1 MATRKI
7 PNHPNTKQNNLKG
20 KQNSMATA
28 TIPHLPVLVIH
39 HVLHFL
45 PTKHAI
51 RMSSLCKQWAGLWSS
66 VPVLDLEEEDEP
78 HEKFINFVDRCLE
91 ILEKYEQLDKFR
103 LRMTLISDE
112 DEEKV
117 LECLRFAVERRVKEL
132 DIGLSFIQQFLV
144 VGFLSP
150 LLNAKSIT
158 SLNLENVIID
168 ADWDE
173 PIISL
178 PSLKTLSLKTVRFKP
193 ASFISS
199 LISCCPCIQHL
210 SVTSS
215 SSSDYDITST
225 DYCTIFMQ
233 TLLDAKSLTSL
244 NLEFVVIANDLEKG
258 PPIGRLPCLKTM
270 SLTNVNMYYDGTLA
284 QLISSSPSLEHL
296 SVSISSPRYYNY
308 SLPSSSL
315 KSFEVRIFD
324 SKGVFNSDVVRVI
337 GAKSLESCTLV
348 LESPKQI
355 KRILF
360 DRCENLKH
368 LSIRAPQLPN
378 FTLQLHGCK
387 NLVNASLDIPKLYF
401 TRISSNVE
409 WRHFYSLANY
419 LGKFQSF
426 ENISLYVDDA
436 EALIF
441 PKNMRKFYDPPLRTV
456 NTLTVFISSPRGAQ
470 DSKLRHSLFWLG
482 PESLSIIYS
491 DL

>member
-7 PNHPNTKQNNLKG
+7 PNHPNTNKNNLKG
-20 KQNSMATA
+20 KQNSMATP

-39 HVLHFL
+39 HILQFL

-66 VPVLDLEEEDEP
+66 LPVLDFEEEEYKP
-78 HEKFINFVDRCLE
+78 RAKFINFGDRCLE
-91 ILEKYEQLDKFR
+91 IHEKYEHLDKFR
-103 LRMTLISDE
+103 LRVFMGFESKYEFHKWLG
-112 DEEKV
+112 
-117 LECLRFAVERRVKEL
+117 FAVERRVKEL
-132 DIGLSFIQQFLV
+132 DISSSVHSRLGVEL
-144 VGFLSP
+144 LSP

-158 SLNLENVIID
+158 SLNLENVTI
-168 ADWDE
+168 AEDWGD

-178 PSLKTLSLKTVRFKP
+178 PSLKTLSLKTVIFEP
-193 ASFISS
+193 SSVFSS
-199 LISCCPCIQHL
+199 LISGCPCIQYL
-210 SVTSS
+210 SLTSS
-215 SSSDYDITST
+215 SSSDYNIIS
-225 DYCTIFMQ
+225 MQ

-244 NLEFVVIANDLEKG
+244 NLEFVVITDDINND
-258 PPIGRLPCLKTM
+258 PPVGCLPCLKTV
-270 SLTNVNMYYDGTLA
+270 SLTTVDMCYGTFA

-296 SVSISSPRYYNY
+296 SVSISFPRYYNY

-315 KSFEVRIFD
+315 KSFEVRI
-324 SKGVFNSDVVRVI
+324 FNSDVVRVI

-355 KRILF
+355 KRIQF
-360 DRCENLKH
+360 DHCENLKH

-387 NLVNASLDIPKLYF
+387 HLVNASLDIPKF
-401 TRISSNVE
+401 DWTGINVE

-456 NTLTVFISSPRGAQ
+456 NTLTVFLSSPRGAQ

>member
-103 LRMTLISDE
+103 IRMTTLFSDE

-132 DIGLSFIQQFLV
+132 DISFSYIQQFLA
-144 VGFLSP
+144 VGLLSP
-150 LLNAKSIT
+150 LLNAKSIN

-193 ASFISS
+193 SSFISS

-210 SVTSS
+210 SLTSS
-215 SSSDYDITST
+215 SSSDYSSG
-225 DYCTIFMQ
+225 YHTIFMQ

-244 NLEFVVIANDLEKG
+244 NLEFVVITNHIDKD

-270 SLTNVNMYYDGTLA
+270 SLTNVNMHYGTFT
-284 QLISSSPSLEHL
+284 QLISSSPSLEHF
-296 SVSISSPRYYNY
+296 SVSISFPHYYNY
-308 SLPSSSL
+308 FLPSSSL
-315 KSFEVRIFD
+315 KSFEVRIFN
-324 SKGVFNSDVVRVI
+324 SEGVFNSDVVRVI

-355 KRILF
+355 KLILF

-368 LSIRAPQLPN
+368 LSIHAPQLPN

-387 NLVNASLDIPKLYF
+387 HLVNASLDIPKLYF

>member
-7 PNHPNTKQNNLKG
+7 PNHPNTNKNNLKG

-28 TIPHLPVLVIH
+28 RIPHLPVLVIH
-39 HVLHFL
+39 HVLQFL

-66 VPVLDLEEEDEP
+66 VPVLDFEEEADEP
-78 HEKFINFVDRCLE
+78 HAKFINFVDRCLE
-91 ILEKYEQLDKFR
+91 IHEKYEHLDKFR
-103 LRMTLISDE
+103 LRNFFPSAE
-112 DEEKV
+112 DRYK
-117 LECLRFAVERRVKEL
+117 LDKWLGFAVERRVKEL
-132 DIGLSFIQQFLV
+132 DISFSHISPFLGV
-144 VGFLSP
+144 ASLSP

-158 SLNLENVIID
+158 SLNLENVII
-168 ADWDE
+168 ADRGE
-173 PIISL
+173 PISL
-178 PSLKTLSLKTVRFKP
+178 PSLKTLSLTTVRLE
-193 ASFISS
+193 ASSVISS
-199 LISCCPCIQHL
+199 LISGCPCIQYL
-210 SVTSS
+210 SLTS
-215 SSSDYDITST
+215 SSSDYYNIS
-225 DYCTIFMQ
+225 MQ

-244 NLEFVVIANDLEKG
+244 NLEFVIITDDIYND
-258 PPIGRLPCLKTM
+258 PPIGRLPCLKTV
-270 SLTNVNMYYDGTLA
+270 SLTTVNMYDGTFA
-284 QLISSSPSLEHL
+284 RLILSSPSLEHL
-296 SVSISSPRYYNY
+296 SVSISFPRYYNY

-315 KSFEVRIFD
+315 KSFEVRI
-324 SKGVFNSDVVRVI
+324 SNSDVVRVI
-337 GAKSLESCTLV
+337 GAKSLESCTFV

-355 KRILF
+355 KRIRL

-387 NLVNASLDIPKLYF
+387 HLVNASLDIPKLYF

-419 LGKFQSF
+419 LEKFQSF

-441 PKNMRKFYDPPLRTV
+441 PENMRKFYDPPLRTV
-456 NTLTVFISSPRGAQ
+456 KTLTVFLSSPRGAK
-470 DSKLRHSLFWLG
+470 DSELRHSLFWLG

>member
-7 PNHPNTKQNNLKG
+7 PNHPNTNKNNLKG

-28 TIPHLPVLVIH
+28 RIPHLPVLVIH
-39 HVLHFL
+39 HVLQFL

-66 VPVLDLEEEDEP
+66 VPVLDFEEEADEP
-78 HEKFINFVDRCLE
+78 HAKFINFVDRCLE
-91 ILEKYEQLDKFR
+91 IHEKYEHLDKFR
-103 LRMTLISDE
+103 LRNSFPSAENRYKLD
-112 DEEKV
+112 KW
-117 LECLRFAVERRVKEL
+117 LGFAVERRVKEL
-132 DIGLSFIQQFLV
+132 DISYISPFRGV
-144 VGFLSP
+144 VSLSP

-158 SLNLENVIID
+158 SLNLENVII
-168 ADWDE
+168 ADRGE
-173 PIISL
+173 PISL
-178 PSLKTLSLKTVRFKP
+178 PSLKILSLTTVRLE
-193 ASFISS
+193 ASSVISS
-199 LISCCPCIQHL
+199 LISGCPSIQYL
-210 SVTSS
+210 SLTSS
-215 SSSDYDITST
+215 SSSDYYIIS
-225 DYCTIFMQ
+225 MQ

-244 NLEFVVIANDLEKG
+244 NLKFVVITDDINND
-258 PPIGRLPCLKTM
+258 PPIGSLPCLKTV
-270 SLTNVNMYYDGTLA
+270 SLTTVEIYYGTFA

-296 SVSISSPRYYNY
+296 SVSISFPYYKY

-315 KSFEVRIFD
+315 KSFEVRI
-324 SKGVFNSDVVRVI
+324 SNSDVVRVI

-355 KRILF
+355 KRIRL

-387 NLVNASLDIPKLYF
+387 HLVNASLDIPKLYF

-419 LGKFQSF
+419 LEKFQSF

-456 NTLTVFISSPRGAQ
+456 NTTLTVFLSSPRGAK
-470 DSKLRHSLFWLG
+470 DSELRHSLFWLG
-482 PESLSIIYS
+482 PEYISIIYS

>member
-1 MATRKI
+1 MATRKS
-7 PNHPNTKQNNLKG
+7 PNHPNTNKNNLKG

-39 HVLHFL
+39 HILQFL

-66 VPVLDLEEEDEP
+66 LPVLDFEEEGLDFDKEEDSP
-78 HEKFINFVDRCLE
+78 RAKFINFVDRCLE
-91 ILEKYEQLDKFR
+91 IHEKYEHLDKFR
-103 LRMTLISDE
+103 LRMIFLLGFETQY
-112 DEEKV
+112 KFNKW
-117 LECLRFAVERRVKEL
+117 LRFAVERRVKEL
-132 DIGLSFIQQFLV
+132 DISFSCIHQFLA
-144 VGFLSP
+144 VGLLSP

-158 SLNLENVIID
+158 SLNLENVTID

-193 ASFISS
+193 SSFISS
-199 LISCCPCIQHL
+199 LISGCPCIQYL
-210 SVTSS
+210 SLTSS
-215 SSSDYDITST
+215 SSSDYNIIS
-225 DYCTIFMQ
+225 MQ

-244 NLEFVVIANDLEKG
+244 TLKFVVIMDDINND
-258 PPIGRLPCLKTM
+258 PPVGCLPYLKTV
-270 SLTNVNMYYDGTLA
+270 SLTTVDMYYGTFA

-296 SVSISSPRYYNY
+296 SVSISFPRYYNY
-308 SLPSSSL
+308 SLPSSNL
-315 KSFEVRIFD
+315 KSFEVRI
-324 SKGVFNSDVVRVI
+324 FNSDVVRVI
-337 GAKSLESCTLV
+337 GTKSLESCTLV

-355 KRILF
+355 KRIQF
-360 DRCENLKH
+360 GRCENLKH

-387 NLVNASLDIPKLYF
+387 HLVNASLDIPKLDF
-401 TRISSNVE
+401 NRINSNVE

-456 NTLTVFISSPRGAQ
+456 NTLTVFISSPRGAK
-470 DSKLRHSLFWLG
+470 DSKLRHSLFWLR